1 MSAHLYAA
9 GFIAG
14 IVAVCAFVYVVWLES
29 QLRDA
34 RRQAEQLR
42 RHLAKVVDEREQI
55 RVLYLR
61 ASGAAWRARQ

>member
-1 MSAHLYAA
+1 MMVNLYAA
-9 GFIAG
+9 ALIGGIA
-14 IVAVCAFVYVVWLES
+14 AVCAVVYVVWLES

-42 RHLAKVVDEREQI
+42 RHLAKVVDEREQL

-61 ASGAAWRARQ
+61 ASGAAGRARR